1 MESSVTEALSDGAPT
16 VVELQLSPDDYV
28 LEFVND
34 DGVHEC
40 MLGIAADDSEAE
52 DVGLGCTG

>member
-1 MESSVTEALSDGAPT
+1 MPT
-16 VVELQLSPDDYV
+16 IVELQLSPDDYV

-40 MLGIAADDSEAE
+40 MLGIAADESEAE
-52 DVGLGCTG
+52 DVSFGVLATNYRLNANRVS

>member
-1 MESSVTEALSDGAPT
+1 MPT

-34 DGVHEC
+34 DGMHEC

-52 DVGLGCTG
+52 DVGLGCTR